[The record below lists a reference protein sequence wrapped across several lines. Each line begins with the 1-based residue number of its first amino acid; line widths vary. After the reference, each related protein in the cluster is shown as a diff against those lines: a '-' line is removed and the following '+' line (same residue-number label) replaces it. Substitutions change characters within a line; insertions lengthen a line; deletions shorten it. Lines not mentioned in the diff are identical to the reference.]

1 MSTKIK
7 ELTEQVFE
15 LENSLK
21 DEEQNSTIQRQEW
34 HKREQMMDRELQQ
47 LREAKEE
54 LTGSNKTLQQRF
66 DTELRQ
72 KNEAQEQEDQANVE
86 RIQELEEIVKEL
98 EEQNESLKS
107 QAVKDGAVAKQK
119 NEFMR
124 LQLEQE

>member
-1 MSTKIK
+1 
-7 ELTEQVFE
+7 
-15 LENSLK
+15 
-21 DEEQNSTIQRQEW
+21 
-34 HKREQMMDRELQQ
+34 MDRELQQ

-54 LTGSNKTLQQRF
+54 LTGSNKNLQSRF
-66 DTELRQ
+66 DKELRQ
-72 KNEAQEQEDQANVE
+72 KNEAQEQEEQANVE

-124 LQLEQE
+124 LQLEQEQKQKEEMKLNHERILKSFQDNARQSVIGKEEAKN

>member
-1 MSTKIK
+1 
-7 ELTEQVFE
+7 
-15 LENSLK
+15 
-21 DEEQNSTIQRQEW
+21 
-34 HKREQMMDRELQQ
+34 MMDRELQQ

-54 LTGSNKTLQQRF
+54 LTGSNKNLQSRF
-66 DTELRQ
+66 DKELRQ
-72 KNEAQEQEDQANVE
+72 KNEAQEQEEQANVE

-124 LQLEQE
+124 LQLEQEQKQKEEMKLNHERILKSFQDNARQSVIGKEEAKN

>member
-1 MSTKIK
+1 
-7 ELTEQVFE
+7 
-15 LENSLK
+15 
-21 DEEQNSTIQRQEW
+21 
-34 HKREQMMDRELQQ
+34 MDRELQQ

-54 LTGSNKTLQQRF
+54 LSGSNKTLQTRF
-66 DTELRQ
+66 DKELRQ

-124 LQLEQE
+124 LQLEQEQKQKEEMKLNHERILKSFQDNARQSVIGKEEAKN

>member
-1 MSTKIK
+1 
-7 ELTEQVFE
+7 
-15 LENSLK
+15 
-21 DEEQNSTIQRQEW
+21 
-34 HKREQMMDRELQQ
+34 MDRELQQ

-54 LTGSNKTLQQRF
+54 LTGSNKTLQTRF
-66 DTELRQ
+66 DKELRS
-72 KNEAQEQEDQANVE
+72 KNEAQEQEEQANVE